1 VSRRPFVIVSLFA
14 LVVGLGAT
22 PAQARGAHIAPIRI
36 DVAASCAHGP
46 TVDVTMS
53 NPGRHRL
60 NIWDVHL
67 RLTPVQPGPGGM
79 GVEIFILLTPD
90 ASRLSPSESA
100 SFGVALRGYDLPGK
114 RLLVDVAVFL
124 IGRHRP
130 ATVRVTTEGCGRERP
145 QRFVS

>member
-1 VSRRPFVIVSLFA
+1 VFRRSLVLVSIAVIVSTL
-14 LVVGLGAT
+14 T
-22 PAQARGAHIAPIRI
+22 PVAASARPTHIAPIRI
-36 DVAASCAHGP
+36 DVAASCADGP

-53 NPGRHRL
+53 NPGRDRL

-90 ASRLSPSESA
+90 ASRLSPGESA
-100 SFGVALRGYDLPGK
+100 TFGVALPGYDLPGK

-130 ATVRVTTEGCGRERP
+130 ATVRVTTDGCGRERP
-145 QRFVS
+145 

>member
-1 VSRRPFVIVSLFA
+1 MFRRLFVVATLFA
-14 LVVGLGAT
+14 LVVGLCAT

-36 DVAASCAHGP
+36 DVSASCVHGP
-46 TVDVTMS
+46 AVDVTMT
-53 NPGRHRL
+53 NPGRQRL

-79 GVEIFILLTPD
+79 GVEIFVLLTPG
-90 ASRLSPSESA
+90 ASRLSPGESA
-100 SFGVALRGYDLPGK
+100 TCGVALPGYDLPGK

-130 ATVRVTTEGCGRERP
+130 ATVRVTTDGCGRER
-145 QRFVS
+145 R

>member
-1 VSRRPFVIVSLFA
+1 VFRRLFVVATLFA
-14 LVVGLGAT
+14 VVVGLCAT
-22 PAQARGAHIAPIRI
+22 PARARGAHIAPIRI

-46 TVDVTMS
+46 TVDVTMT
-53 NPGRHRL
+53 NPGRQRL

-79 GVEIFILLTPD
+79 GVEIFVLLTPE
-90 ASRLSPSESA
+90 ASRLSPGESA
-100 SFGVALRGYDLPGK
+100 TFGVALPGYDLPGK

-130 ATVRVTTEGCGRERP
+130 ATVRVTTDGCGRER
-145 QRFVS
+145 R